1 MIDDHRVR
9 SFHISIEQQEIDD
22 LQTRL
27 ALTRFP
33 QKEIVEDWDQGIP
46 LSYVKEL
53 TTYWQQGYDW
63 RRCERALNALPN
75 YLVEIDGLDIHVIH
89 IKSENPDARPLL
101 ITHGWPGSI
110 LEFLEVIEPLTRN
123 FHLVIP
129 SLPGFGFSAKP
140 LEAGWD
146 VPQIAHAW
154 HKLMII
160 LGYERWF
167 AQGGDWG
174 SAITETIAR
183 QNLGGCAGIHVN
195 MVASP
200 PNRADRENLTE
211 QEERMLSR
219 LQWYGRKETGF
230 SLQQA
235 SRPQTLGYGL
245 ADSPVGQMA
254 WIIEKFHG
262 WSDCKNDNGVS
273 HPENVFSRDH
283 LLDSVM
289 IYWLNNAATSSAHLY
304 WHSFGEALL
313 GDIELPFGGTVAPW
327 DIFPA
332 SRRWAERRRK
342 NITYWNELDRGGHF
356 LAMERPDIFVKE
368 IRQCFETMT
377 L

>member
-110 LEFLEVIEPLTRN
+110 LEFLEVIEPLTRD

-160 LGYERWF
+160 LL
-167 AQGGDWG
+167 
-174 SAITETIAR
+174 S
-183 QNLGGCAGIHVN
+183 LIH
-195 MVASP
+195 
-200 PNRADRENLTE
+200 
-211 QEERMLSR
+211 
-219 LQWYGRKETGF
+219 
-230 SLQQA
+230 
-235 SRPQTLGYGL
+235 
-245 ADSPVGQMA
+245 
-254 WIIEKFHG
+254 I
-262 WSDCKNDNGVS
+262 
-273 HPENVFSRDH
+273 
-283 LLDSVM
+283 
-289 IYWLNNAATSSAHLY
+289 
-304 WHSFGEALL
+304 
-313 GDIELPFGGTVAPW
+313 
-327 DIFPA
+327 
-332 SRRWAERRRK
+332 
-342 NITYWNELDRGGHF
+342 
-356 LAMERPDIFVKE
+356 
-368 IRQCFETMT
+368 
-377 L
+377 